1 MSEFPKAGFARLLK
15 FFDTNTE
22 DVVKLT
28 RAFGLATKIH
38 RGKLLN
44 KNEPYINRPLRVA
57 LIMAEE
63 LFAAGDA
70 MAGEQMRDIE
80 LVCAAILH
88 EASDS
93 IQEEELKDYGERVYS
108 IVRDAAGQ
116 TSTEDRFAAMSKAP
130 KDVKY
135 VKLAE
140 RLDSARS
147 MKNQM
152 LRDKMLR
159 FKDETQ
165 KHVMPIA
172 TATDDRIAFKLSLAL
187 YELK

>member
-1 MSEFPKAGFARLLK
+1 MEQSVANDFPKAGFARLLK
-15 FFDTNTE
+15 FFEANID

-28 RAFGLATKIH
+28 RAFGLATKVH
-38 RGKLLN
+38 MGQLFN
-44 KNEPYINRPLRVA
+44 KSEQHINHPLRVA
-57 LIMAEE
+57 LIFAEE
-63 LFAAGDA
+63 L
-70 MAGEQMRDIE
+70 QIRDTD
-80 LVCAAILH
+80 LACAALLH
-88 EASDS
+88 DASDK
-93 IQEEELKDYGERVYS
+93 IPDEDLKEYGERVS
-108 IVRDAAGQ
+108 AIVRGCAAAGP
-116 TSTEDRFAAMSKAP
+116 EDQFVAVSKAT

-152 LRDKMLR
+152 LRDKMIR

-165 KHVMPIA
+165 KYIVPIA
-172 TATDDRIAFKLSLAL
+172 TATDDRLAFKLSVAL

>member
-1 MSEFPKAGFARLLK
+1 MSEFPKANFARLLK
-15 FFDTNTE
+15 LFETNTE

-28 RAFGLATKIH
+28 RAFGLATKVH

-57 LIMAEE
+57 LILAEE
-63 LFAAGDA
+63 L
-70 MAGEQMRDIE
+70 QMRDVE
-80 LVCAAILH
+80 LICAALLH
-88 EASDS
+88 DASDS
-93 IQEEELKDYGERVYS
+93 IQEEELKDYGERVHS
-108 IVRDAAGQ
+108 IVRDAAVQ
-116 TSTEDRFAAMSKAP
+116 SNTEDRFAAMSKAP

-135 VKLAE
+135 VKLVE

-152 LRDKMLR
+152 LRDKMIR

-165 KHVMPIA
+165 KYVMPIA
-172 TATDDRIAFKLSLAL
+172 TTTDDRLAFKLSVAL

>member
-57 LIMAEE
+57 LILAEE
-63 LFAAGDA
+63 L
-70 MAGEQMRDIE
+70 QMRDIE

>member
-1 MSEFPKAGFARLLK
+1 MHFAHMSDFPKANFARLLK

-22 DVVKLT
+22 DVVMLT
-28 RAFGLATKIH
+28 RAFGLATKVH
-38 RGKLLN
+38 MGQLLN
-44 KNEPYINRPLRVA
+44 KTEQYINHPVRVA
-57 LIMAEE
+57 LILVEE
-63 LFAAGDA
+63 L
-70 MAGEQMRDIE
+70 QMHDIQ
-80 LVCAAILH
+80 LACAALLH
-88 EASDS
+88 DASQHIID
-93 IQEEELKDYGERVYS
+93 EELKGYGERIYA
-108 IVRDAAGQ
+108 IVRGCAAPVAGEEQ
-116 TSTEDRFAAMSKAP
+116 FTTISKAS

-152 LRDKMLR
+152 LRDKMIR

-165 KHVMPIA
+165 KYVVPIA
-172 TATDDRIAFKLSLAL
+172 TATDDRLAFKLSVAL